1 MLAEVKK
8 KFQRKGP
15 QIFLAHCSVSP
26 LYNEA
31 LKEEQKM
38 AREQHK
44 KGVLMMDDYMN
55 ILDNLRGAAAGM
67 LKTKPENLAFV
78 KNTSEGMS
86 MIANGFRFRPGDQ
99 IIGYIHEYPANYYPW
114 KLQERRGTE
123 FVLLPNR
130 DTTTELFFSIPENK
144 EYWPE
149 LLPCG
154 WTMADLEARV
164 TDKTRI
170 IAVSHVQF
178 TSGFAADLKQLSDFC
193 RSHDIDL
200 VVDAAQSLGALP
212 LHPEEY
218 HISAVVSSGWKW
230 LLGPVG
236 TGIMYTSEEFRA
248 KLGDVQVGSGLMI
261 QGTDFL
267 NHSWHPHS
275 SGKRFEY
282 STCPV
287 SLASALTASIKDLPE
302 AEECQRE
309 LFRLQNLVV
318 NLLDPDRFTPAIF
331 PEPHRSG
338 ILSVICRKDNPQK
351 IEKKLRNKG
360 IVVSERSGYIRL
372 APHFY
377 NTEEEISK
385 ALYTLDQIRV

>member
-1 MLAEVKK
+1 MLLEDKK
-8 KFQRKGP
+8 KFQRKSS

-31 LKEEQKM
+31 LKEEQKI
-38 AREQHK
+38 AKEQNK
-44 KGVLMMDDYMN
+44 KGLLMMDDYLN
-55 ILDNLRGAAAGM
+55 ILDNLRTAAAGL

-86 MIANGFRFRPGDQ
+86 MIANGFRFQTGDQ
-99 IIGYIHEYPANYYPW
+99 TIGYIHEYPANYYPW
-114 KLQERRGTE
+114 KLQERRGVE

-130 DTTTELFFSIPENK
+130 DTTSGLFFSNPEGE

-154 WTMADLEARV
+154 WSMADLEARV
-164 TDKTRI
+164 TGRTRI
-170 IAVSHVQF
+170 IAISHVQF
-178 TSGFAADLKQLSDFC
+178 TSGFAADLKQLGEFC

-200 VVDAAQSLGALP
+200 IVDAAQSLGALP
-212 LHPEEY
+212 LYPEEY

-230 LLGPVG
+230 LMGPLG

-248 KLGDVQVGSGLMI
+248 KIGDVQVGAGLMI

-267 NHSWHPHS
+267 NHSWHPHTS
-275 SGKRFEY
+275 AKRFEY

-287 SLASALTASIKDLPE
+287 SLAASLTACIKDLPE
-302 AEECQRE
+302 PEKSRDE
-309 LFRLQNLVV
+309 LFRLQNLIV
-318 NLLDPDRFTPAIF
+318 NLLDPDRFTPVKF

-338 ILSVICRKDNPQK
+338 ILSVICRRDNPQK
-351 IEKKLRNKG
+351 IEKKLQSKG
-360 IVVSERSGYIRL
+360 IVVSERSGYIRF